1 MRALKIVA
9 LSLVGL
15 IVVGAIGAYFY
26 FKKAFTPDPN
36 YLELTEASG
45 AVPIHWV
52 KSKDSDIA
60 AMYLPIQFSGIPD
73 TFYLQFDTGAPS
85 TLLYKKSM
93 LAIRER
99 YPDQMGYLDST
110 SVTTEQTFL
119 LGQME
124 VHSPQFKL
132 YDREEKPIDWESG
145 RKVKIGTLGAD
156 IIDKK
161 LTVMDFQK
169 HRCFF
174 GSQLPDFGQS
184 LEFHELKFNLR
195 KVLIPAEVAGKKRKL
210 LHDSGTSGFE
220 FITNKKNWNRLSKAG
235 AEPQEAFK
243 VRSWKKQLTAF
254 NIASDRQIDFES
266 MSIPLQQVTYI
277 EGTSFL
283 QRLGVQLT
291 GMGGM
296 IGNQIFLG
304 KVLVLDCPKR
314 KYALVEYNEP

>member
-99 YPDQMGYLDST
+99 YPDQMGTLDST

-124 VHSPQFKL
+124 VHSLQFKL

-161 LTVMDFQK
+161 LTVMDFEK

-174 GSQLPDFGQS
+174 GSELPDFGQA

-220 FITNKKNWNRLSKAG
+220 FITNKKNWKRLSKAG

>member
-1 MRALKIVA
+1 MSALKIVV

-15 IVVGAIGAYFY
+15 LVVGAIGAYFY

-45 AVPIHWV
+45 EVPIQWA
-52 KSKDSDIA
+52 KSKNSDIA
-60 AMYLPIQFSGIPD
+60 AMYLPIQFPGVPD

-99 YPDQMGYLDST
+99 YPDQMGFLDST
-110 SVTTEQTFL
+110 SVNTEQTFL
-119 LGQME
+119 LGKME
-124 VHSPQFKL
+124 VHSPRFKL
-132 YDREEKPIDWESG
+132 YERGEKSIDWGSG
-145 RKVKIGTLGAD
+145 KKVKIGTLGAD
-156 IIDKK
+156 IIDRK
-161 LTVMDFQK
+161 LTVMDFAE

-174 GSQLPDFGQS
+174 GSQLPDFGQA
-184 LEFHELKFNLR
+184 LEFHELKFKLR

-220 FITNKKNWNRLSKAG
+220 LITNKKNWNRLAKAG

-254 NIASDRQIDFES
+254 NIASDRRINFES

-296 IGNQIFLG
+296 IGNQIFMG
-304 KVLVLDCPKR
+304 KVLVLDCPNR

>member
-1 MRALKIVA
+1 MRVLKIVA

-15 IVVGAIGAYFY
+15 IVVGAVGAYFY
-26 FKKAFTPDPN
+26 FKKAFKPDPN

-45 AVPIHWV
+45 AVPIEWA
-52 KSKDSDIA
+52 KSKNSDIA
-60 AMYLPIQFSGIPD
+60 AMYLPIQFPGVPD

-99 YPDQMGYLDST
+99 YPDQMGFLDTT
-110 SVTTEQTFL
+110 SITTEQTFL
-119 LGQME
+119 LGEME
-124 VHSPQFKL
+124 VHSPRFKL
-132 YDREEKPIDWESG
+132 YERGEKSIDWESG
-145 RKVKIGTLGAD
+145 KKVKIGTLGAD
-156 IIDKK
+156 ILDKK
-161 LTVMDFQK
+161 LTVMDFEK

-174 GSQLPDFGQS
+174 GSQLPEFGQD

-210 LHDSGTSGFE
+210 LHDSGTSGFD
-220 FITNKKNWNRLSKAG
+220 FITDKRNWKKLSKSG
-235 AEPQEAFK
+235 AEPEEAFK

-254 NIASDRQIDFES
+254 NIASDQEIDFES
-266 MSIPLQQVTYI
+266 MSIPLSQVTYI

-283 QRLGVQLT
+283 QRMGVRIT

-296 IGNQIFLG
+296 IGNQLFLG
-304 KVLVLDCPKR
+304 KVLILDCPNR